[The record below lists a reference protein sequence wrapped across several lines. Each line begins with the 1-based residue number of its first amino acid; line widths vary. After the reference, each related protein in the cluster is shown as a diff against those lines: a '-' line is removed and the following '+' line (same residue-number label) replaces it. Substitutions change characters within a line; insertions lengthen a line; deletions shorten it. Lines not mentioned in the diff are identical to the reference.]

1 MVGLVMST
9 CSFTG
14 YASAIQ
20 FDHPGNRPVFA
31 VFGVMGLILLIFPVV
46 NFINAEVRLADGF
59 VSKRGTLRLVRRW
72 PASNFVRIDAHSQ
85 TMLEDRLDY
94 IVYRFH
100 LKNQGVAFALS
111 LAWWR
116 ATDVEMLARALYL
129 PMPRPQ
135 P

>member
-1 MVGLVMST
+1 MST
-9 CSFTG
+9 CSFTS

-20 FDHPGNRPVFA
+20 FDHPDNRPVFA
-31 VFGVMGLILLIFPVV
+31 IFGVIGLILLIVPVV
-46 NFINAEVRLADGF
+46 NFINAEVRLTDGF
-59 VSKRGTLRLVRRW
+59 VSKRGTLRVVRRW
-72 PASNFVRIDAHSQ
+72 PASNFVRIDAHRR

-100 LKNQGVAFALS
+100 LKNQGVAFVLS

-116 ATDVEMLARALYL
+116 ATDVEMLARALHL
-129 PMPRPQ
+129 PMPRPR